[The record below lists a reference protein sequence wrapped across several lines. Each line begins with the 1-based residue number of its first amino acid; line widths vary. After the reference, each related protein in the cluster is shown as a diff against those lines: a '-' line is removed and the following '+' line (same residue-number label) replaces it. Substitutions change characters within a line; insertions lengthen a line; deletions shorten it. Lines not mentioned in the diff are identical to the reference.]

1 MIQRPAGN
9 IVLEFKE
16 NNFFLGLNRKITV
29 WSTLTPDKFKVQRGI
44 SANNQLINTEIMDV
58 AGIKQLWIDSVVN
71 GFDCIRNEVFPRGIL
86 DCVPEELV
94 KPILEAPRI
103 DQTQFLLSGTIEVE
117 NNNLAIE
124 TETETEKKEPS
135 ESEELPSVFVTDLAG
150 NQFEYPMLERNVS
163 YDYNDE
169 SVCESCSG

>member
-29 WSTLTPDKFKVQRGI
+29 WSTIHPDKFKVQRGI
-44 SANNQLINTEIMDV
+44 TANNQLINTEIYDV

-71 GFDCIRNEVFPRGIL
+71 GYDCVKNEIFPRGIL

-103 DQTQFLLSGTIEVE
+103 DQRQFLLSGTLDVVSATEV
-117 NNNLAIE
+117 
-124 TETETEKKEPS
+124 KKE
-135 ESEELPSVFVTDLAG
+135 EEFPSVLVTDLAG
-150 NQFEYPMLERNVS
+150 NQFEYPMMERNVS
-163 YDYNDE
+163 YNDE
-169 SVCESCSG
+169 SVCESVCESCSG